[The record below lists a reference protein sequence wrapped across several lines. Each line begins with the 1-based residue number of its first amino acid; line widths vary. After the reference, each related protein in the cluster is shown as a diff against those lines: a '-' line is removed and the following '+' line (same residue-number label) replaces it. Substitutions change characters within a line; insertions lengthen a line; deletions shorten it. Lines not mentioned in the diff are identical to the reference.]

1 MSDIIHMIQDY
12 PPGHPQYLIN
22 RTIVRVLRE
31 IAILQLNI
39 TLNTT
44 VLVNISNWTNAAS
57 AEAYVYTQDGNI
69 HRFRFDGG
77 GGARAAGVLIDP
89 AIIGDWLEFINDQFC
104 VTPTYVALS
113 DTHLGITTATCNLTS
128 ASGRWLRRAF
138 CAGGS
143 DTIEKNW
150 ITYYFYNS
158 DVIEIEQEIFYYT
171 TNIYISTRLHADGL
185 YHHFVG
191 RLSPAYKTHV
201 PAYYAPPVEIMTETV
216 DPDVRILNPDD
227 SVVDFAAMITAIEA
241 VRDRLDETEPTGLGA
256 RMAAAVHEE
265 TGMLA
270 MVPAFAGAAAGAVPT
285 SLGTVATV
293 LAAIASLLSI
303 GGSLYN
309 ALAGL
314 GGASTRTAD
323 GEAIEASL
331 DRIFQNIASHRD
343 EMERNWDITNATL
356 TEKWTALNNVIS
368 GIKSDWRFEVT
379 YPDPRIYTP
388 GEVLKGILDA
398 IGSSS
403 GGGTGTIEV
412 DLQPLVDA
420 ITAYQAA
427 ILSGSAD
434 YATMIST
441 AMETIGDKYFIIDEN
456 GTRYNIATLMGYLL
470 NHRTINIT

>member
-1 MSDIIHMIQDY
+1 MADIIHTLQDY
-12 PPGHPQYLIN
+12 QAPDPRVAIN
-22 RTIVRVLRE
+22 RSILYVIRE
-31 IAILQLNI
+31 IASLNLNI
-39 TLNTT
+39 TLTT
-44 VLVNISNWTNAAS
+44 SVLVNISNWSSSTL
-57 AEAYVYTQDGNI
+57 AEAFVYTQDGNI
-69 HRFRFDGG
+69 HRFRFSDSSGN
-77 GGARAAGVLIDP
+77 RVAGVIID
-89 AIIGDWLEFINDQFC
+89 AEMIGDWITLEADHFC
-104 VTPTYVALS
+104 VTPTYVSLS
-113 DTHLGITTATCNLTS
+113 DTHLGIGTATVDTTA
-128 ASGRWLRRAF
+128 AAGRWLRRAF
-138 CAGGS
+138 IGGGS
-143 DTIEKNW
+143 DTVDKNW
-150 ITYYFYNS
+150 INYYFYNS
-158 DVIEIEQEIFYYT
+158 DVIGTGYESYYYT
-171 TNIYISTRLHADGL
+171 SSMWLSTRLHSDGL
-185 YHHFVG
+185 YHQEIGQF
-191 RLSPAYKTHV
+191 SPSYKTHV
-201 PAYYAPPVEIMTETV
+201 KAYYSPDVVVTQETV

-227 SVVDFAAMITAIEA
+227 SVVDFAAMITALEA

-388 GEVLKGILDA
+388 GEVLKGILDS

-434 YATMIST
+434 YATMIT
-441 AMETIGDKYFIIDEN
+441 NAMEALGDKYFIIDEN